1 MSRKKRNNY
10 QSNYEVNYKGGY
22 NYDKRVILSK
32 LDKIDNK
39 INKIDDDLNSNPF
52 TRLFRKHNL
61 RYILTFLL
69 TCLIMVSFYVEI
81 IYFIYDGIFNLKNT
95 FEILGN
101 GFYWILAGIIY
112 FGISF
117 LKKGDKDGKT
127 N

>member
-10 QSNYEVNYKGGY
+10 QSNYEVNYKRGY

-61 RYILTFLL
+61 KYVLMFLL
-69 TCLIMVSFYVEI
+69 TCLFMVSFYVVL
-81 IYFIYDGIFNLKNT
+81 IYWVYNGKFNFNNT

-101 GFYWILAGIIY
+101 GFYWILAGIVYWLITRI
-112 FGISF
+112 F
-117 LKKGDKDGKT
+117 KGGSY
-127 N
+127 

>member
-1 MSRKKRNNY
+1 MSRKKRNKY

-61 RYILTFLL
+61 KYVFMFFI
-69 TCLIMVSFYVEI
+69 TCLIMIGIYVGL
-81 IYFIYDGIFNLKNT
+81 IYWVYKGVFDLKNT

-101 GFYWILAGIIY
+101 GFYWILAGIVYWLITRI
-112 FGISF
+112 F
-117 LKKGDKDGKT
+117 KGGSY
-127 N
+127 

>member
-1 MSRKKRNNY
+1 MSRKKINNY
-10 QSNYEVNYKGGY
+10 KSNYEAHYKRGY

-61 RYILTFLL
+61 KYVLMFFI
-69 TCLIMVSFYVEI
+69 TCLIMVGIYVGL
-81 IYFIYDGIFNLKNT
+81 IYWVYKGVFDLKNT

-101 GFYWILAGIIY
+101 GFYWILAGVFY
-112 FGISF
+112 FGTSF
-117 LKKGDKDGKT
+117 LKKGDRDGKT